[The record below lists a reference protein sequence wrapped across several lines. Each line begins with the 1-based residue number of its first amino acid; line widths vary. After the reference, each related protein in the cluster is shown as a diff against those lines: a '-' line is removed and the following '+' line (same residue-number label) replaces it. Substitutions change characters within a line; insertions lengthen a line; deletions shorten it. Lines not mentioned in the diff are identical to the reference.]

1 MKRRSIFQP
10 LKKGGNPFLPL
21 KEELQAIKWENEQ
34 LGLIFQDVEADQW
47 MGDDGPYILT
57 PVSPQGQLEAFLINT
72 GARISVLTQ
81 DAKKQ
86 GMRSIWQTAEASS
99 MNCTSVVCKIAKG
112 SLWLPNVRHM
122 AIAHFTIKD
131 HYENILGFCFK
142 WTNLAHGDRHCM
154 FLQLR
159 QKEGICFMAT
169 THSPCTT
176 WHKNYSHSIQSVVA
190 WTRISEITAGVEK
203 RQSSSEPL
211 PVISPVW
218 PFWSPRWLS
227 NWQYSPTN
235 SCCAKNCKLSIY
247 LASSWTPLDGQGAV
261 QKSLEGVG

>member
-21 KEELQAIKWENEQ
+21 KEELQVIKWENEQ

-81 DAKKQ
+81 DAEKQ

-112 SLWLPNVRHM
+112 SLRLPNVRHM

-176 WHKNYSHSIQSVVA
+176 WHKNYTVSNLLWHELEFLKSQLVWRKDNHLRNHFQLSHLSGHFDHQGDWAIDNTAPLTAAVPKIANLISILQAAEHPWMGRVQYKS
-190 WTRISEITAGVEK
+190 
-203 RQSSSEPL
+203 PL
-211 PVISPVW
+211 
-218 PFWSPRWLS
+218 
-227 NWQYSPTN
+227 
-235 SCCAKNCKLSIY
+235 K
-247 LASSWTPLDGQGAV
+247 G
-261 QKSLEGVG
+261 